1 MLGAIAQTAR
11 RLAPELYRKIFE
23 AMPDAAVIRSLR
35 TGRYVAVNG
44 GFEDLTGF
52 RPEDI
57 VGRTPS
63 EVDLWVDPSQY
74 QAGLDV
80 LQRSGTVKNLE
91 ARFRKRDGG
100 VSIGLISAVRLEIDG
115 EAFIVSFVR
124 DITARR
130 ESERR
135 QRLREDLV
143 AMLSHDIRTPLMTVL
158 NALQLL
164 RRSEDASGTLRA
176 HEYIEAGTRSALAL
190 AQNFV
195 DAARIESGALEV
207 VRAPASVNEI
217 VARVAAEQ
225 EVTARARRVELRVCL
240 APDVPAVALDAS
252 LIERALANLV
262 SNALKFSPEK
272 ESVVITTGADRDRVR
287 VAVADR
293 GPGIPAERRSS
304 LFTRYGLGE
313 VRTGDSTGLGLF
325 VVRTLVSAHGG
336 RVSVDCPAE
345 GGSVFTVE
353 LPASEVSR

>member
-1 MLGAIAQTAR
+1 
-11 RLAPELYRKIFE
+11 LAPELYRKIFE

-35 TGRYVAVNG
+35 TGRYVAVNA
-44 GFEDLTGF
+44 GFEQLTGH

-63 EVDLWVDPSQY
+63 EVDLWVDPLQY
-74 QAGLDV
+74 QAGLDAI
-80 LQRSGTVKNLE
+80 QRSGTVKNVE
-91 ARFRKRDGG
+91 ARFRRRDGG
-100 VSIGLISAVRLEIDG
+100 IAIGLTSAVLLEIDG

-130 ESERR
+130 EAERR

-164 RRSEDASGTLRA
+164 RRSDDPSRARRA

-217 VARVAAEQ
+217 VARVTAEQ
-225 EVTARARRVELRVCL
+225 EVTARARGVELRVSL
-240 APDVPAVALDAS
+240 AADVPALALDVS
-252 LIERALANLV
+252 LIERALANLI
-262 SNALKFSPEK
+262 SNALKFSPERTT
-272 ESVVITTGADRDRVR
+272 VVVATAADGGRVCIS
-287 VAVADR
+287 VADR
-293 GPGIPAERRSS
+293 GPGISADRRPL

-313 VRTGDSTGLGLF
+313 ARTDDSTGLGLF
-325 VVRTLVSAHGG
+325 IVRTVVAAHGG
-336 RVSVDCPAE
+336 RVSLDCPAE
-345 GGSVFTVE
+345 GGSIFTVE
-353 LPASEVSR
+353 LPTSDVSR